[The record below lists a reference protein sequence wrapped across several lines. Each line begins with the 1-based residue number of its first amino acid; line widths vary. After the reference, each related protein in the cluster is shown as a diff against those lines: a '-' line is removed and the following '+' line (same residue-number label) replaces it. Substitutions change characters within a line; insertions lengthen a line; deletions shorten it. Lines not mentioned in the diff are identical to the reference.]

1 MENETTK
8 SQNMPIPS
16 VVTETANCI
25 VEVQMFDNI
34 KNFLKLSLLEKTN
47 VIKLGLQLYEQG
59 KQIQL
64 SEQNTHWETEINNI
78 NERHS
83 QTLSHLRTQCD
94 ELKQNIRTMK
104 AEYSAE
110 KERLSSTIM
119 ENAHITFKS
128 QIDNLRERNDLLQT
142 KLSNIENENRQITQ
156 KQIADQREFYENK
169 LQRQTNDFEALRSS
183 YEERI
188 NVAIGRNQNS
198 TIKGKDSEEEVFT
211 MLNKM
216 FPTAIIEDTH
226 TIPGRGD
233 FILRFD
239 NLVMMVE
246 TKNYTRN
253 VQKSEV
259 DKFYRD
265 MESPSNSD
273 IQCGILI
280 SMNCGI
286 CAHDDFTLEVR
297 SGKPLM
303 FLHNIRDNKV
313 HIRLAAQMFKLI
325 LSQNSF
331 DLTSAELRGKLT
343 QLAKNIKTNDQKHK
357 THLDKYY
364 QQSLGMIE
372 DQQSN
377 IREMYST
384 LCVKF

>member
-1 MENETTK
+1 MDNKPITT
-8 SQNMPIPS
+8 
-16 VVTETANCI
+16 I
-25 VEVQMFDNI
+25 VEIQPFDNI
-34 KNFLKLSLLEKTN
+34 RNFLNLSFSERTT
-47 VIKLGLQLYEQG
+47 VVKLGLQLYEQG
-59 KQIQL
+59 KQLQL
-64 SEQNTHWETEINNI
+64 SEQNTHWEIEINNI
-78 NERHS
+78 NEKHTQS
-83 QTLSHLRTQCD
+83 LTQLRKQCD
-94 ELKQNIRTMK
+94 ELKQKISSIK

-110 KERLSSTIM
+110 KETLSSTIM
-119 ENAHITFKS
+119 ENAHVTFKS
-128 QIDNLRERNDLLQT
+128 QIENLRERNDLLQS
-142 KLSNIENENRQITQ
+142 KLAEIESENRKITQ
-156 KQIADQREFYENK
+156 KQMTEQREFYENK
-169 LQRQTNDFEALRSS
+169 LQRQTTDFEAIRSS
-183 YEERI
+183 YEERLNI
-188 NVAIGRNQNS
+188 AIGRNQNS
-198 TIKGKDSEEEVFT
+198 TIKGKESEEEVFT
-211 MLNKM
+211 MLNKL

-273 IQCGILI
+273 VQCGILI

-331 DLTSAELRGKLT
+331 DLTSTELRGKLT
-343 QLAKNIKTNDQKHK
+343 QLAKNIKSNYQKHK

-372 DQQSN
+372 DQQTN
-377 IREMYST
+377 IRELYST